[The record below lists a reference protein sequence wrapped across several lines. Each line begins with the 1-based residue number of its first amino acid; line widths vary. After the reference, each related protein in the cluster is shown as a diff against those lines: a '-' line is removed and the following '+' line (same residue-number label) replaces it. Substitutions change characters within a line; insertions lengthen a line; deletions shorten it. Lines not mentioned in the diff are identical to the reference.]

1 MGFLP
6 RKRANRARGRIRKF
20 PADDQAQDCHLTAFL
35 CYKAGMTHVVRELDR
50 PGSKMH
56 KKEVVEAVSVI
67 EAPPMIVVGM
77 CGYAKTPRGLRCLT
91 TVFAQHLPDQFKR
104 AYYKNWTRA
113 KKKAFTK
120 YSKNLMGMC
129 NATSRVRM
137 CVCFH
142 CHVPFPYFDGHF
154 LLALTASHQIYLLS
168 AEEKGQKYYQKDLNK
183 MRKYAS
189 VIRVIAI
196 GQAKLCR
203 FGQKKANI
211 MEIQINGGSIE
222 QKVEFG
228 LKLFESAIPVDAV
241 FSQSDVVDAI
251 GVTRGHGFEGVIG
264 RWGVTKLPRKTHK
277 GLRKVACIGAW
288 HPSRVGYTVPR
299 AGQHGYHHRIEANKK
314 IYKMGK
320 SIAVDK
326 ANARCETDLTDK
338 AITPMG
344 GFVRYGTVREDYL
357 LIKGCV
363 PGPPKRPLTLR
374 KSLRAKTNK
383 AYTEQVNVKFIDTS
397 AKFGHGKFQTPEEKD
412 KFMGPRKKTVLKNM

>member
-1 MGFLP
+1 MSHRKFERPRHGNMGFLP

-120 YSKNLMGMC
+120 YSKNLM
-129 NATSRVRM
+129 
-137 CVCFH
+137 
-142 CHVPFPYFDGHF
+142 
-154 LLALTASHQIYLLS
+154 
-168 AEEKGQKYYQKDLNK
+168 EEKGQKYYQKDLNK

>member
-1 MGFLP
+1 MSHRKFERPRHGNMGFLP
-6 RKRANRARGRIRKF
+6 RKRANRMRGRLRKF
-20 PADDQAQDCHLTAFL
+20 PIDDESQDCHLTAFL
-35 CYKAGMTHVVRELDR
+35 CYKAGMTHVVRDLDR

-67 EAPPMIVVGM
+67 EAPPMIVVGI
-77 CGYAKTPRGLRCLT
+77 CGYSKTPRGLRCLA

-120 YSKNLMGMC
+120 YSKGLM
-129 NATSRVRM
+129 
-137 CVCFH
+137 
-142 CHVPFPYFDGHF
+142 
-154 LLALTASHQIYLLS
+154 
-168 AEEKGQKYYQKDLNK
+168 EEKGQKYYQKDLNK
-183 MRKYAS
+183 IRKYSS
-189 VIRVIAI
+189 VVRVIACA
-196 GQAKLCR
+196 QAKLCR

-228 LKLFESAIPVDAV
+228 LKLFETAVPVDAV
-241 FSQSDVVDAI
+241 FNCSEVVDAI
-251 GVTRGHGFEGVIG
+251 GVTRGHGFEGVIA

-299 AGQHGYHHRIEANKK
+299 AGQHGVHHRIEPNKK
-314 IYKMGK
+314 IYKIGK
-320 SIAVDK
+320 SVKVDK

-338 AITPMG
+338 TITPMG
-344 GFVRYGTVREDYL
+344 GFVRYGHVNEDYL

-363 PGPPKRPLTLR
+363 PGPIKRPLTLR
-374 KSLRAKTNK
+374 KSLRVKTNK
-383 AYTEQVNVKFIDTS
+383 AFTEQINVKFIDTS
-397 AKFGHGKFQTPEEKD
+397 SKFGHGKFQTPEEKD
-412 KFMGPRKKTVLKNM
+412 KFMGPRKEKVPYVR